1 MQGCMICVV
10 VVGGVEMIWRPSV
23 DFDLSDIASSRYMLP
38 FVVKY
43 SDMYLDSLPHL
54 ARLPYGTIVNES

>member
-23 DFDLSDIASSRYMLP
+23 DFDLSDPLLSSGGGWIKSSSVTIP

-54 ARLPYGTIVNES
+54 A

>member
-10 VVGGVEMIWRPSV
+10 VVGGVEMIWRPSGW
-23 DFDLSDIASSRYMLP
+23 DFDLSIPCYIVLDVTIP

-54 ARLPYGTIVNES
+54 A